1 MLNSGMLDELNGVVS
16 CGKEAH
22 VYHCVGGDFK
32 YGSPFAGVQ
41 ILVVTAGRD

>member
-32 YGSPFAGVQ
+32 
-41 ILVVTAGRD
+41 